1 MPQTTTFLAGE
12 GFTLTTYSS
21 GSLAGNG
28 LGFYNATGFGGP
40 VPIGQW
46 QSRTYIVD
54 PSGLS
59 QIAEA
64 DNCKYVNPTGVTLG
78 QTGTLLGL
86 ASIPN
91 YQSTVTVRATFDTPV
106 KTTNARLYV
115 FDGIDASNLTAPP
128 VGVRTAVYEVSHLST
143 SQTPV
148 GSGGPGTPTIS
159 GSHGWI
165 ICEPS
170 VAPSGIPC
178 TASPGSGGA
187 RPSGAN
193 TVDTVHDWF
202 FALSASPT
210 SAGSKRWGLAFTYD
224 YV

>member
-1 MPQTTTFLAGE
+1 MAQTTTFLAGE

-40 VPIGQW
+40 VPIGSW

-78 QTGTLLGL
+78 QTGSLLGL
-86 ASIPN
+86 NSIPN
-91 YQSTVTVRATFDTPV
+91 YQATVNIRASFDTPV
-106 KTTNARLYV
+106 QTTNAKLYI
-115 FDGIDASNLTAPP
+115 FDGVDASVLTAPP
-128 VGVRTAVYEVSHLST
+128 VGVRTAVYEVSHLAT

-148 GSGGPGTPTIS
+148 GSGGPSTPTIS
-159 GSHGWI
+159 GSQGWI
-165 ICEPS
+165 ICEPG
-170 VAPSGIPC
+170 VTPSGIGL
-178 TASPGSGGA
+178 TASPGVSGA
-187 RPSGAN
+187 RPSGSSTLA
-193 TVDTVHDWF
+193 TQHDWYA
-202 FALSASPT
+202 ALSASPT
-210 SAGSKRWGLAFTYD
+210 SAGSKRWGLAVSYD